1 MHSADAE
8 VAARFCGHSTL
19 APKKSVRWRAL
30 DENCLAGRVAS
41 ACLRACYLLII
52 GKYCWNMRTTTDG
65 RTHRGAWPKF
75 VRVSKFTV
83 LGAQTSAK
91 FSCLLIIL
99 NMIIAF
105 SVAGGRESSGE
116 SGTIEGC
123 CSGFFFVD
131 HVCFDVDYSTNKTMH
146 VVYMLLN
153 GNNKQLGHYCL

>member
-1 MHSADAE
+1 MFACVLFINHWKILLEYADDD
-8 VAARFCGHSTL
+8 G
-19 APKKSVRWRAL
+19 
-30 DENCLAGRVAS
+30 
-41 ACLRACYLLII
+41 
-52 GKYCWNMRTTTDG
+52 G

-99 NMIIAF
+99 NMIIGF
-105 SVAGGRESSGE
+105 SVAGGRRGARVNP
-116 SGTIEGC
+116 GQLRGAARV
-123 CSGFFFVD
+123 FLFVD

-153 GNNKQLGHYCL
+153 GNNKQLGLYCLYVKHRGNICKSCIFIINICF